1 MARTDETGTLHGVHA
16 VQEALTHRPERIE
29 RLWLNAGRH
38 DRRLRAV
45 QDQARQAGVS
55 WERLDSAGF
64 LKQARRLNLEGAAH
78 QGVIA
83 RVKAFATGQESDL
96 EALLVARER
105 PLILVLDGVTDPH
118 NLGACLRTADAT
130 GVDAVVVPRKRSA
143 GLTAT
148 VAKVASG
155 AAEHVPLIQVT
166 NLART
171 LTTLRAAGVWVTGL
185 ADGEDGEVYQASLTG
200 PLALVLGAEGTGL
213 RRLTREHCDHLVR
226 IPMLGRVT
234 SLNVSVAAG
243 VCLYEALRQR
253 RLTVDG

>member
-1 MARTDETGTLHGVHA
+1 MSEQHDAHTLHGVHA
-16 VQEALTHRPERIE
+16 VQEALASRPEQIE
-29 RLWLNAGRH
+29 KLWLNAGRH
-38 DRRLRAV
+38 DQRLKQV
-45 QDQARQAGVS
+45 QDQARQVGVA
-55 WERLDSAGF
+55 WERLGSEAF
-64 LKQARRLNLEGAAH
+64 QKVARKNGLEGSRH

-83 RVKAFATGQESDL
+83 RVKAIATGQESDL
-96 EALLVARER
+96 EALLLERDR
-105 PLILVLDGVTDPH
+105 PLLLVLDGVTDPH

-130 GVDAVVVPRKRSA
+130 GVDAVIVPKKRSA

-166 NLART
+166 NLARK

-185 ADGEDGEVYQASLTG
+185 ADAEDGEIYDAPLSG
-200 PLALVLGAEGTGL
+200 PTALVLGAEGEGL

-226 IPMLGRVT
+226 IPMLGRVS

-253 RLTVDG
+253 RLTADG